1 MKKLSVWLLATLMA
15 AVLVGCASDKAPAE
29 QAVANAETSLAQIRD
44 MAQKYAPDQLQAV
57 DAQFNGIKDS
67 LNKGDY
73 KGVMAA
79 VPGLNSAISGLKD
92 AATAKQAD
100 AEAAAAKA
108 KDAWGPM
115 STDVPKMVDAIQSR
129 VDILSKSH
137 HLPHGVTKDSLA
149 AAKSGLDSMKSAWS
163 DASNAATSG
172 DYTTAATKGQA
183 VRDQAAQIMQSL
195 GMSSSSS

>member
-1 MKKLSVWLLATLMA
+1 MKKLSVWLLATLA
-15 AVLVGCASDKAPAE
+15 ALTLAGCASDKAPAE
-29 QAVANAETSLAQIRD
+29 KAVADAETAMAQIRD

-57 DAQFNGIKDS
+57 DAQLGGMKDN
-67 LNKGDY
+67 LAKGDY
-73 KGVMAA
+73 KAVLAA
-79 VPGLNSAISGLKD
+79 VPSLNTAISGLKD
-92 AATAKQAD
+92 AATAKQQE
-100 AEAAAAKA
+100 AEAATEKA

-137 HLPHGVTKDSLA
+137 HLPHGVTKDTLA

-172 DYTTAATKGQA
+172 DYTTAMSKAQA
-183 VRDQAAQIMQSL
+183 VKDQGAKIMQSL
-195 GMSSSSS
+195 GMASS

>member
-1 MKKLSVWLLATLMA
+1 
-15 AVLVGCASDKAPAE
+15 
-29 QAVANAETSLAQIRD
+29 

-57 DAQFNGIKDS
+57 DAQFNGVKDS
-67 LNKGDY
+67 LSKGDY
-73 KGVMAA
+73 KGVLAA
-79 VPGLNSAISGLKD
+79 MPGLNSAISGLKD

-129 VDILSKSH
+129 VDMLSKSR

-163 DASNAATSG
+163 DASNAASSG
-172 DYTTAATKGQA
+172 DYSSAMSKAEA
-183 VRDQAAQIMQSL
+183 VKDQAAQIMQSL
-195 GMSSSSS
+195 GMASS